1 MPFPGEPRILGSA
14 SVLFLHVHLYWQRT
28 SEMSGIGCQQVNS
41 VRGKKKRGKM
51 TRQPCPFFI
60 HQVTPDGGSVAS
72 SRWLSCACTFV
83 C

>member
-1 MPFPGEPRILGSA
+1 
-14 SVLFLHVHLYWQRT
+14 
-28 SEMSGIGCQQVNS
+28 MSGIGCQQVNS